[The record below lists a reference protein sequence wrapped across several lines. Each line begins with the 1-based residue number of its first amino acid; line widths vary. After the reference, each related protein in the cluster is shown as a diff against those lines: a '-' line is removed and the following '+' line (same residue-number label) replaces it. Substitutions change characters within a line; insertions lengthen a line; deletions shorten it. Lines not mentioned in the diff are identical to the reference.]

1 VTFRAPMLLF
11 LLALVPPAL
20 LFLLAR
26 ERRRQTLA
34 RRFVSERLRGVSNPL
49 RTIRPWLLALALA
62 AGIVAVAGPRFGFTT
77 VPIQEREANRILA
90 IDVSNSMAA
99 EDVGASRLDAAKAI
113 AKRIIAA
120 ETGRTALVAFESSAE
135 VESPLTTDDEA
146 VASLVDSLQPGELT
160 EPGTDL
166 GGALLAALKLADSD
180 PLQKADVVMI
190 SDGEDQGA
198 RLDDA
203 LRRLKSRGIIV
214 STVLVGTTRG
224 STIPGPLRDDDGRIV
239 TTYAHPEVL
248 QQIAHATGG
257 HFFDNPFAEH
267 ALDTLAASVTA
278 GAPKERNVKV
288 PIDRYQWPLALAL
301 LLFLGG
307 SFVNRGAE

>member
-1 VTFRAPMLLF
+1 MTFRAPMLLF
-11 LLALVPPAL
+11 CLALVPLAL

-26 ERRRQTLA
+26 ERRRELLA
-34 RRFVSERLRGVSNPL
+34 RRFVSERLRGVANPL
-49 RTIRPWLLALALA
+49 RVFRPWLLALALA
-62 AGIVAVAGPRFGFTT
+62 AGVIAAAGPRFGFTT
-77 VPIQEREANRILA
+77 VPIQEREANRIIT

-120 ETGRTALVAFESSAE
+120 ESGRTALVAFESSAE
-135 VESPLTTDDEA
+135 VESPLTTDDDA

-166 GGALLAALKLADSD
+166 GGALLTSLKLADSD
-180 PLQKADVVMI
+180 PLQKADIVVI
-190 SDGEDQGA
+190 SDGEDQGNH
-198 RLDDA
+198 LEDA
-203 LRRLKSRGIIV
+203 IKRLKARGIVV

-224 STIPGPLRDDDGRIV
+224 STIPGPLRDEDGNIV

-248 QQIAHATGG
+248 LHVARATGG
-257 HFFDNPFAEH
+257 RFFDNPFAEH
-267 ALDTLAASVTA
+267 ALDALAASVTA
-278 GAPKERNVKV
+278 GAPKSRHVKV

-301 LLFLGG
+301 FLFLGG